1 MGTRVYGYPDA
12 LVELRPG
19 AEWTLHDSSDYST
32 LVWISND
39 STAPNLEEVEAK
51 LEEIRQRPV
60 EE

>member
-19 AEWTLHDSSDYST
+19 AEWTLNDSSDYST

-39 STAPNLEEVEAK
+39 STAPTLEEVEAK
-51 LEEIRQRPV
+51 LQEIRQRPA